1 MDRIRDEIN
10 YSGLIGSIILGILLA
25 FLFIIDANKISISV
39 VGVLFILLSVN
50 ISREM
55 SEKENLNKSF
65 YLIGGLLAIIA
76 GVIIL
81 SWGHILGSAIL
92 FIVGLL
98 IISDLIFNIK

>member
-10 YSGLIGSIILGILLA
+10 YNGLIGSMILGLLLT

-81 SWGHILGSAIL
+81 SWGYILASAIL
-92 FIVGLL
+92 FIVG
-98 IISDLIFNIK
+98 IFTISDLIFNIK